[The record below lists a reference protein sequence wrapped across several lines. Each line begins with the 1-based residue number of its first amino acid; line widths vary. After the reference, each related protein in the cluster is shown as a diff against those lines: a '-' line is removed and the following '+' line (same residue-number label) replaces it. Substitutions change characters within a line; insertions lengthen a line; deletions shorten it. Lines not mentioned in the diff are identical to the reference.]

1 MVVNGLE
8 GPEERPAVLRK
19 TLPALL
25 PPVAGATIVLCG
37 AAPAIAGPQTTLRF
51 TTVHSVSSGV
61 VFKRFQTETSHG
73 RAFGYLLE
81 ADLADPHTSVDLLHP
96 PAVAARRTV
105 TDMVNTQ
112 RALAGVNGDFFNIR
126 ESHAGVRP
134 TGSANGPEVAAGHE
148 RKAAVP
154 NGQRFGPALP
164 AGTSTE
170 DVIGVGADRIAR
182 VATLHLDGTVRAGQ
196 TVLGLRG
203 LNQYA
208 LPVDGIGAFTSDW
221 GTMSRIRA
229 TCGTDT
235 RRGAR
240 CSPDTTEVTV
250 ARGVVTHVG
259 NAVGEG
265 PIPLGTT
272 VLLGR
277 EQGADA
283 LRTLRLGDPVD
294 LDYHLSA
301 SVPVSFRFAI
311 GGYPILR
318 DGRPLAD
325 LDTVAT
331 APRTAAG
338 VGQDGHRMYLV
349 VVDGRS
355 ERSGGATNAEL
366 SLLLARLGADDA
378 VSLDSGGSST
388 LTVREPGEQTA
399 TVRNSPSDGGER
411 SVANGIGV
419 FALP

>member
-1 MVVNGLE
+1 
-8 GPEERPAVLRK
+8 
-19 TLPALL
+19 
-25 PPVAGATIVLCG
+25 
-37 AAPAIAGPQTTLRF
+37 
-51 TTVHSVSSGV
+51 
-61 VFKRFQTETSHG
+61 
-73 RAFGYLLE
+73 
-81 ADLADPHTSVDLLHP
+81 
-96 PAVAARRTV
+96 
-105 TDMVNTQ
+105 
-112 RALAGVNGDFFNIR
+112 
-126 ESHAGVRP
+126 
-134 TGSANGPEVAAGHE
+134 
-148 RKAAVP
+148 
-154 NGQRFGPALP
+154 
-164 AGTSTE
+164 
-170 DVIGVGADRIAR
+170 
-182 VATLHLDGTVRAGQ
+182 
-196 TVLGLRG
+196 
-203 LNQYA
+203 
-208 LPVDGIGAFTSDW
+208 
-221 GTMSRIRA
+221 
-229 TCGTDT
+229 
-235 RRGAR
+235 
-240 CSPDTTEVTV
+240 V

-259 NAVGEG
+259 DAVGEG